1 MLGASSCGDPQ
12 LRAADC
18 SHPRLVRRLCASLL
32 AADGQGSQD
41 GSANGTGLQ
50 RALEDTAHAVL
61 LGFEV
66 GSWAGDDPAALHGR
80 RPRRRRRRPV
90 ALRCRFA
97 LPRSQPSIC
106 QWPQGDVPYVPPDE
120 RAAQA
125 AAGMA
130 DAAQQ
135 LHAEGYPRLAAD
147 LEAGVERLR
156 R

>member
-66 GSWAGDDPAALHGR
+66 GNWAGDDPAAVHAAAHAAAAAVPLPCG
-80 RPRRRRRRPV
+80 
-90 ALRCRFA
+90 AGLRCPAHSPPSANGHREMCRTCRQMSGRHRRQLA
-97 LPRSQPSIC
+97 WPMQRSSCAPRATQGLPPIWRPGWSS
-106 QWPQGDVPYVPPDE
+106 
-120 RAAQA
+120 
-125 AAGMA
+125 
-130 DAAQQ
+130 
-135 LHAEGYPRLAAD
+135 
-147 LEAGVERLR
+147 
-156 R
+156 